1 MRGYLLRFDSH
12 SLPHAPHLDKHDPK
26 EARYMGKPA
35 YPMPTRLE
43 YLTGVYGECCR
54 QVTAAKILGVSAY
67 TIAAMLKDGRLKA
80 VCEGK
85 KVDVHSI
92 ATYMDAPAQADFKA
106 RVTKPSYGQAKT
118 YLVRRLTQKPP

>member
-1 MRGYLLRFDSH
+1 
-12 SLPHAPHLDKHDPK
+12 
-26 EARYMGKPA
+26 MGKPA

-106 RVTKPSYGQAKT
+106 RIIKRNGGKAPRFYV
-118 YLVRRLTQKPP
+118 V